1 MNIFQKHRLAT
12 LLLAAGTLTLTFTA
26 CSDNTADLANTPS
39 TTDPK
44 QWNLDGNMDTSVKP
58 GDDFA
63 RYCWGKWYDAQDEP
77 LGDISYGTIAEAEAV
92 IQQKVKALDNKEGS
106 QLTSDMSRLDED
118 EANLTKLRQR
128 IQDLNELRTASPAEV
143 AKELGKFLASGK
155 NSLLTAQLVCYGEK
169 NYISVFKSALVSN
182 NLATDMPQPFY
193 LFSDWLIDLGLDEEK
208 AKEVANDGTSSD
220 FITKSSDSENIFEE
234 YPSGATAKKR
244 KTRVKDTD
252 ANQKA
257 VCEAFCEGMG
267 IKSDQLITDS
277 LSTQVGMGG
286 FIVLNASHI
295 VDMMMCYEA
304 TDILLA
310 SKKALD
316 QYRSSY
322 PCEEEAFLERV
333 VGTLLQYPM
342 SKAFCEK
349 YCTAELRNMTFE
361 MMEDMRTTFAKRLE
375 NIEWMTTT
383 TKEAAKSKLY
393 AMKFFACYPDK
404 WLDAGLPTLKGNS
417 LYEDIQTLRQTFV
430 NLEKELLAVNPR
442 EDMFN
447 VAIVQGFPTYLVN
460 CFYNPETNTV
470 NIFAPFVMSPFYSSE
485 NSDATL
491 YAVGT
496 VLGHELT
503 HGFDSQGALYGPKGE
518 DINWWTVSD
527 KQEYDTRTQLLV
539 DCYNHLPGY
548 MNCPGSCFTD
558 GKKTLTE
565 NIADLGGVELAL
577 QAYTEKL
584 EQQGYYGDELAKQQK
599 RFFQA
604 YANLWRSKISEE
616 ENIKHLKSTD
626 MHANAYTRILGSTM
640 NCNRWYELYGV
651 QWGDK
656 YYLHPE
662 KRTHIW

>member
-1 MNIFQKHRLAT
+1 MNIFLKHRLAT

-244 KTRVKDTD
+244 KARVKDTD

-322 PCEEEAFLERV
+322 PCKEEA
-333 VGTLLQYPM
+333 
-342 SKAFCEK
+342 CW
-349 YCTAELRNMTFE
+349 C
-361 MMEDMRTTFAKRLE
+361 
-375 NIEWMTTT
+375 
-383 TKEAAKSKLY
+383 
-393 AMKFFACYPDK
+393 
-404 WLDAGLPTLKGNS
+404 
-417 LYEDIQTLRQTFV
+417 
-430 NLEKELLAVNPR
+430 
-442 EDMFN
+442 
-447 VAIVQGFPTYLVN
+447 
-460 CFYNPETNTV
+460 
-470 NIFAPFVMSPFYSSE
+470 
-485 NSDATL
+485 
-491 YAVGT
+491 
-496 VLGHELT
+496 
-503 HGFDSQGALYGPKGE
+503 
-518 DINWWTVSD
+518 
-527 KQEYDTRTQLLV
+527 
-539 DCYNHLPGY
+539 
-548 MNCPGSCFTD
+548 
-558 GKKTLTE
+558 
-565 NIADLGGVELAL
+565 
-577 QAYTEKL
+577 
-584 EQQGYYGDELAKQQK
+584 
-599 RFFQA
+599 
-604 YANLWRSKISEE
+604 
-616 ENIKHLKSTD
+616 
-626 MHANAYTRILGSTM
+626 
-640 NCNRWYELYGV
+640 
-651 QWGDK
+651 
-656 YYLHPE
+656 
-662 KRTHIW
+662 